1 VAFSVAGGSRI
12 PAGHAWGKRAV
23 ILLSGFKITGRG
35 FVIAGEIIEGTIRAG
50 NRIVTHEIESLNGKM
65 IKSVEFVDHIRTGI
79 AQTGLMIPCQ
89 TAQESEALQCLDL
102 QQKELK

>member
-1 VAFSVAGGSRI
+1 
-12 PAGHAWGKRAV
+12 
-23 ILLSGFKITGRG
+23 
-35 FVIAGEIIEGTIRAG
+35 
-50 NRIVTHEIESLNGKM
+50 M